1 MHLKTTFTL
10 LLAVLGGCGL
20 VFAQRADSLSCS
32 FDHSFSLRQAIAP
45 AALLTAGASISFTSL
60 HERWDIPLHDWS
72 QQDGHARAELEN
84 MVQYLPGASVLI
96 FKACGMESRHGW
108 RDLVSIGAG
117 ASLTAFALNT
127 GMKYSLGVERPY
139 PGVYN
144 SFPSGHTVTAFVGAE
159 ILRREYG
166 DDYPAVAVAG
176 YAVAAG
182 VGAMRICNNRHW
194 ASDVLAGAGVGILSA
209 SIMYWLAPYL
219 RF

>member
-1 MHLKTTFTL
+1 MHLRATFTL
-10 LLAVLGGCGL
+10 LLALLGGFGSTL
-20 VFAQRADSLSCS
+20 AQRADSLRCSC
-32 FDHSFSLRQAIAP
+32 DHSFGLRQTLAP
-45 AALLTAGASISFTSL
+45 AALLTAGASISFTPL
-60 HERWDIPLHDWS
+60 HERWDAPLHDWS
-72 QQDGHARAELEN
+72 QQDGHPRSEVEN
-84 MVQYLPGASVLI
+84 VVQYLPGASVLI
-96 FKACGMESRHGW
+96 LKACGMESRHSW

-166 DDYPAVAVAG
+166 SDYPAVAVAG

-182 VGAMRICNNRHW
+182 VGAMRIYNNRHW
-194 ASDVLAGAGVGILSA
+194 ASDVLAGAGIGILSA
-209 SIMYWLAPYL
+209 SLMYWLAPCL